1 MAKYFKFTKDQVFKG
16 NYQSNDR
23 TALKIID
30 DHNDYP
36 ELVAIA
42 TANLPNESLEPDE
55 VFIKDWSEN
64 EGVLND
70 LIEMGV
76 ISEPISSVQTGF
88 CIAYKCKLLI

>member
-70 LIEMGV
+70 LIEMGLLANLL
-76 ISEPISSVQTGF
+76 VQF
-88 CIAYKCKLLI
+88 KLDFV

>member
-1 MAKYFKFTKDQVFKG
+1 MAKYFKFTKEQVRKVA
-16 NYQSNDR
+16 YQSNGR
-23 TALKIID
+23 PALEIVDESEGFK
-30 DHNDYP
+30 
-36 ELVAIA
+36 ETVAIA
-42 TANLPNESLEPDE
+42 TVNLPDEPLESDE

-88 CIAYKCKLLI
+88 CVAYKCKLLM